1 MITALLGRELR
12 ARFPGDPVPEDGL
25 LALEFTGLVI
35 GVDPVSNLVGLH
47 RVRMLSESTH
57 LGEMPGRLT
66 AMLRAGGANGVEM
79 TARGED
85 DNARNP
91 AVTALGCAK

>member
-1 MITALLGRELR
+1 
-12 ARFPGDPVPEDGL
+12 
-25 LALEFTGLVI
+25 
-35 GVDPVSNLVGLH
+35 
-47 RVRMLSESTH
+47 
-57 LGEMPGRLT
+57 MPGKLT
-66 AMLRAGGANGVEM
+66 AISRAGGANGVEM